1 MQPLHAQE
9 ISFSTTSMSYYNLPQ
24 AQVAEVVHSWN
35 STTTSTQTELSV
47 GIDEDLALIPR
58 ADQLPKQPKLAPSAD
73 SSR

>member
-9 ISFSTTSMSYYNLPQ
+9 ISFSTTSKSYYNLPQ
-24 AQVAEVVHSWN
+24 AQVAEVVNMWN
-35 STTTSTQTELSV
+35 STTTSTQTDLSV
-47 GIDEDLALIPR
+47 GIDEVLAVVPS

>member
-1 MQPLHAQE
+1 MQPLHEQD

-47 GIDEDLALIPR
+47 GIDEEFALIPP